1 MRGLTIGRRAQTGI
15 AEAWDAVRRAL
26 PAALLCTVLGTAGV
40 LGSRALA
47 HAYGMDN
54 AYAVRDPAAV
64 TDALWFVGIQSTVG
78 GLLWF
83 CGAAV
88 CLFGGTLLRRA
99 PDARREVGF
108 LLASG
113 LFSLWLGLDDVFMF
127 HDELL
132 PLAGIP
138 EAVPYALYLVL
149 GALYVPRFWRVILR
163 TKCLLLVGAG
173 VGLGTSLII
182 DQFFD
187 SHFFEDG
194 TKFYGIVFWAAYLWD
209 AAATLL
215 IEAFAPDRATR

>member
-1 MRGLTIGRRAQTGI
+1 MVLRGGRCAR
-15 AEAWDAVRRAL
+15 
-26 PAALLCTVLGTAGV
+26 
-40 LGSRALA
+40 S
-47 HAYGMDN
+47 
-54 AYAVRDPAAV
+54 
-64 TDALWFVGIQSTVG
+64 
-78 GLLWF
+78 
-83 CGAAV
+83 GARSA
-88 CLFGGTLLRRA
+88 A
-99 PDARREVGF
+99 PDARREAGF

-127 HDELL
+127 HDE
-132 PLAGIP
+132 PCPGVIP
-138 EAVPYALYLVL
+138 RRSPTPSTSSSAP
-149 GALYVPRFWRVILR
+149 LYVPRFWRVILR